1 MNVALLLFVGGFM
14 ILIPIMYFGALWH
27 SHLMYVLDLKELNR
41 RDWLERTGLCETA
54 LIKRKRFIK

>member
-27 SHLMYVLDLKELNR
+27 SQIIYKIQMKELNR
-41 RDWLERTGLCETA
+41 RDWLSTIGLHETA
-54 LIKRKRFIK
+54 LLKRKRFLK